1 MEEKKLKKY
10 EFCEKDGTVNKRL
23 AENKTK
29 SKGKLSHLLEL
40 LNKVKNKSQH
50 KHSLTGNITILKCFI
65 NWFIYQRRVY
75 VYLERLNN
83 RY

>member
-10 EFCEKDGTVNKRL
+10 EFCEKDGSVNKRL
-23 AENKTK
+23 AESKTK